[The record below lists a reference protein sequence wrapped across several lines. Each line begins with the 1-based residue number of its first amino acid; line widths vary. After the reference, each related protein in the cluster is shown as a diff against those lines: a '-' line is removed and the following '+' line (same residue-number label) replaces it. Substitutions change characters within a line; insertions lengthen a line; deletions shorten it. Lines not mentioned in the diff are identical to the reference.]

1 MQLNKIKLHSCTT
14 FASAQSQITLDDD
27 YNVPDYRPDI
37 VKVLKE
43 KGELHFDEVKA
54 AAGAA
59 WLKGRLVFR
68 VLYRSDQE
76 NGKISCLK
84 GEIPFQEKLN
94 MDGVQEYDVI
104 QASGEIEDLT
114 IGVIHSRKISVRAVI
129 LLKTEEPREKEDELC
144 VGIEADDGCE
154 KRYRNTNIL
163 QLLCMKRDQ
172 CRQKSE
178 ITLPSSKPNVQEILW
193 KSLEIRNLDT
203 KMGQDGVKL
212 SGEVLISV
220 LYQEEEETDRVQWY
234 ETVIPLDCGVECDA
248 GTEADIIYKVKA
260 RPASMELEVKPD
272 YDGEERV
279 LVLELVMN
287 LDIRVWKEQEISMLE
302 DVYSLKQE
310 IIPVCTGVTLHHISV
325 KNDSQCRLTEQ
336 MELAES
342 QEKILQICSCEGTV
356 HLESTELTEQGVRAE
371 GILVTE
377 LLYITTDDQMPIG
390 SAREIYPFEQLIEIP
405 QQTARTERNKLEE
418 LEALE
423 RKNKLQTEL
432 DCRISQLS
440 AVMLDQDH
448 VEIKAVI
455 GLDLLA
461 FEQEQIDNITDTRE
475 EPLDMEQLQKRPGL
489 VGYIAKDGDSLWSI
503 AKENHTTVEDIL
515 RDNHRTDE
523 ELRRGE
529 KILIVKKVE
538 LNSYES

>member
-43 KGELHFDEVKA
+43 KGELHFDEAKA

-234 ETVIPLDCGVECDA
+234 EMVIPLDCGVECDA

-302 DVYSLKQE
+302 DVYSLKKE

-377 LLYITTDDQMPIG
+377 LLYITTDDQMPLG

-405 QQTARTERNKLEE
+405 QQTARTERNKPEE

-523 ELRRGE
+523 NLCRGE

>member
-59 WLKGRLVFR
+59 WLKGRLVFK
-68 VLYRSDQE
+68 VLYRSDQD
-76 NGKISCLK
+76 NAKISCLK

-461 FEQEQIDNITDTRE
+461 FKQEQIDNITDTRE

-523 ELRRGE
+523 DLRRGE

>member
-43 KGELHFDEVKA
+43 KGELHFDEAKA

-234 ETVIPLDCGVECDA
+234 EMVIPLDCGVECDA

-272 YDGEERV
+272 YDGEECV

-302 DVYSLKQE
+302 DVYSLKKE

-405 QQTARTERNKLEE
+405 QQTARTERNKPEE

-461 FEQEQIDNITDTRE
+461 FEQEQIDNITDMRE
-475 EPLDMEQLQKRPGL
+475 EALDMEQLQKRPGL
-489 VGYIAKDGDSLWSI
+489 VGYIVKDGDSLWSI

-523 ELRRGE
+523 DLRRGE

>member
-27 YNVPDYRPDI
+27 YNVPDYRSDI

-43 KGELHFDEVKA
+43 KGELHFDEAKA

-234 ETVIPLDCGVECDA
+234 EMVIPLDCGVECDA

-302 DVYSLKQE
+302 DVYSLKKE

-405 QQTARTERNKLEE
+405 QQTARTECNKPEE

-523 ELRRGE
+523 NLCRGE

>member
-1 MQLNKIKLHSCTT
+1 LQLNKIKLHSCTT

-43 KGELHFDEVKA
+43 KGELHFDEAKA

-234 ETVIPLDCGVECDA
+234 EMVIPLDCGVECDA

-302 DVYSLKQE
+302 DVYSLKKE

-405 QQTARTERNKLEE
+405 QQTARTERNKPEE

-461 FEQEQIDNITDTRE
+461 FEQEQIDNITDMRE

-523 ELRRGE
+523 DLRRGE

>member
-43 KGELHFDEVKA
+43 KGELQFDEVKA

-302 DVYSLKQE
+302 DVYSLKKE

-405 QQTARTERNKLEE
+405 QQTARTERNKPEE

-423 RKNKLQTEL
+423 QKNKLQTEL

-523 ELRRGE
+523 NLRRGE

>member
-1 MQLNKIKLHSCTT
+1 MQLNKIKLHSCMT

-43 KGELHFDEVKA
+43 KGELHFDEAKA

-523 ELRRGE
+523 DLRRGE

>member
-260 RPASMELEVKPD
+260 EPTSMELEVKPD

-287 LDIRVWKEQEISMLE
+287 LDIRIWKEQEISMLE
-302 DVYSLKQE
+302 DVYSLKKE

-390 SAREIYPFEQLIEIP
+390 SAREIYPFEQFIEIP
-405 QQTARTERNKLEE
+405 QQTVRTEQNKPEGTETLEQ
-418 LEALE
+418 
-423 RKNKLQTEL
+423 KNKLQTEL

-455 GLDLLA
+455 GLNLLA
-461 FEQEQIDNITDTRE
+461 FEQEQIDNITDTCE

-515 RDNHRTDE
+515 QDNHRTDE
-523 ELRRGE
+523 NLRRGD

-538 LNSYES
+538 LDSCEA

>member
-43 KGELHFDEVKA
+43 KGELHFDEAKA

-302 DVYSLKQE
+302 DVYSLKKE

-325 KNDSQCRLTEQ
+325 KNDSQCRLNEQ

-405 QQTARTERNKLEE
+405 QQTARTERNKPEE

-461 FEQEQIDNITDTRE
+461 FEQEQIDNITDMRE

-523 ELRRGE
+523 DLRRGE

>member
-43 KGELHFDEVKA
+43 NGELHFDEVKA

-203 KMGQDGVKL
+203 KMGQDSVKL

-461 FEQEQIDNITDTRE
+461 FEQEQIDNITDMRE
-475 EPLDMEQLQKRPGL
+475 GPLDMEQLQKRPGL

-523 ELRRGE
+523 DLRRRE

-538 LNSYES
+538 LNSCEA

>member
-302 DVYSLKQE
+302 DVYSLKKE

-325 KNDSQCRLTEQ
+325 KNDSQCRLNEQ

-405 QQTARTERNKLEE
+405 QQTARTERNKPEE
-418 LEALE
+418 LE

-461 FEQEQIDNITDTRE
+461 FEQEQIDNITDMRE
-475 EPLDMEQLQKRPGL
+475 EALDMEQLQKRPGL
-489 VGYIAKDGDSLWSI
+489 VGIRFGVSQRRITQRWKIFCGIITGRMRICA
-503 AKENHTTVEDIL
+503 
-515 RDNHRTDE
+515 E
-523 ELRRGE
+523 E
-529 KILIVKKVE
+529 KKF
-538 LNSYES
+538 

>member
-43 KGELHFDEVKA
+43 KGELQFDEVKA

-59 WLKGRLVFR
+59 WLKGRLVFK
-68 VLYRSDQE
+68 VLYRSDQD
-76 NGKISCLK
+76 NAKISCLK

-172 CRQKSE
+172 CRQKSK

-310 IIPVCTGVTLHHISV
+310 IIPVSTGVTLHHISV

-523 ELRRGE
+523 DLRRGE

>member
-54 AAGAA
+54 TAGAA

-154 KRYRNTNIL
+154 KRYRKTNIL

-302 DVYSLKQE
+302 DVYSLKKE

-405 QQTARTERNKLEE
+405 QQTARTERNKPEE

-523 ELRRGE
+523 NLCRGE

>member
-43 KGELHFDEVKA
+43 KGELHFDEAKA

-302 DVYSLKQE
+302 DVYSLKKE

-405 QQTARTERNKLEE
+405 QQTARTERNKPEE

-523 ELRRGE
+523 NLCRGE

>member
-43 KGELHFDEVKA
+43 KGELHFDEAKA

-59 WLKGRLVFR
+59 WLKGRLVFK

-302 DVYSLKQE
+302 DVYSLKKE

-461 FEQEQIDNITDTRE
+461 FEQEQIDNITDMRE

-523 ELRRGE
+523 DLRRGE

>member
-43 KGELHFDEVKA
+43 KGELHFDEAKA

-129 LLKTEEPREKEDELC
+129 LLKTEEPQEKEDELC
-144 VGIEADDGCE
+144 VGIESDDGCE
-154 KRYRNTNIL
+154 KHYRNTNIL

-248 GTEADIIYKVKA
+248 GTEVDIIYKVKA
-260 RPASMELEVKPD
+260 SPASMELEVKPD

-302 DVYSLKQE
+302 DVYSLKKE

-342 QEKILQICSCEGTV
+342 QEKILQICSRERTV
-356 HLESTELTEQGVRAE
+356 LFESTELTVQGVRAE
-371 GILVTE
+371 GMLVTV

-405 QQTARTERNKLEE
+405 QQTARTERNKPEE

-440 AVMLDQDH
+440 AVMLEQVY
-448 VEIKAVI
+448 VEIKEVI

-461 FEQEQIDNITDTRE
+461 FEQEQIDNITDMRE
-475 EPLDMEQLQKRPGL
+475 EALDMEQLQKRPGL

-523 ELRRGE
+523 DLRRGE

>member
-43 KGELHFDEVKA
+43 KGELHFDEAKA

-234 ETVIPLDCGVECDA
+234 EMVIPLDCGVECDA

-302 DVYSLKQE
+302 DVYSLKKE

-377 LLYITTDDQMPIG
+377 LLYITTDDQMPLG

-405 QQTARTERNKLEE
+405 QQTARTERNKPEE

-515 RDNHRTDE
+515 RDNHRTDKD
-523 ELRRGE
+523 LCRGE

>member
-1 MQLNKIKLHSCTT
+1 
-14 FASAQSQITLDDD
+14 
-27 YNVPDYRPDI
+27 
-37 VKVLKE
+37 
-43 KGELHFDEVKA
+43 
-54 AAGAA
+54 
-59 WLKGRLVFR
+59 
-68 VLYRSDQE
+68 
-76 NGKISCLK
+76 
-84 GEIPFQEKLN
+84 
-94 MDGVQEYDVI
+94 
-104 QASGEIEDLT
+104 
-114 IGVIHSRKISVRAVI
+114 
-129 LLKTEEPREKEDELC
+129 
-144 VGIEADDGCE
+144 
-154 KRYRNTNIL
+154 
-163 QLLCMKRDQ
+163 MKRDQ

-234 ETVIPLDCGVECDA
+234 EMVIPLDCGVECDA

-302 DVYSLKQE
+302 DVYSLKKE

-405 QQTARTERNKLEE
+405 QQTARTECNKPEE

-489 VGYIAKDGDSLWSI
+489 VGYIAKDGDSFWSI

-523 ELRRGE
+523 NLCRGE

>member
-43 KGELHFDEVKA
+43 KGELHFDEAKA

-234 ETVIPLDCGVECDA
+234 EMVIPLDCGVECDA

-302 DVYSLKQE
+302 DVYSLKKE

-405 QQTARTERNKLEE
+405 QQTARTERNKPEE

-461 FEQEQIDNITDTRE
+461 FEQEQIDNITDTCE

-523 ELRRGE
+523 DLRRGE

>member
-43 KGELHFDEVKA
+43 NGELHFDEVKA

-260 RPASMELEVKPD
+260 RPASMDLEVKPD

-523 ELRRGE
+523 DLRRGE

>member
-43 KGELHFDEVKA
+43 KGELHFDEAKA

-234 ETVIPLDCGVECDA
+234 EMVIPLDCGVECDA

-302 DVYSLKQE
+302 DVYSLKKE

-405 QQTARTERNKLEE
+405 QQTARTERNKPEE

-423 RKNKLQTEL
+423 RKNKLQAEL

-461 FEQEQIDNITDTRE
+461 FEQEQIDNITDMRE
-475 EPLDMEQLQKRPGL
+475 EALDMEQLQKRPGL

-523 ELRRGE
+523 DLRRGE

>member
-129 LLKTEEPREKEDELC
+129 LLKTEEPQEKEDELC

-234 ETVIPLDCGVECDA
+234 ETVIPLDCGVGCDA

-302 DVYSLKQE
+302 DVYSLKKE

-390 SAREIYPFEQLIEIP
+390 SAREIYPFEQFIEIP
-405 QQTARTERNKLEE
+405 QQTVRTERNKPEGPETLEQ
-418 LEALE
+418 
-423 RKNKLQTEL
+423 KNKLQTEL

-455 GLDLLA
+455 GLNLLA
-461 FEQEQIDNITDTRE
+461 FEQEQIDNITDTCE

-523 ELRRGE
+523 DLRRGE

>member
-43 KGELHFDEVKA
+43 KGELHFDEAKA

-356 HLESTELTEQGVRAE
+356 HLENTELTEQGVRAE

-523 ELRRGE
+523 NLCRGE

>member
-68 VLYRSDQE
+68 VLYRSDLE

-144 VGIEADDGCE
+144 VGAEADDGCE
-154 KRYRNTNIL
+154 KRYRNTDIL
-163 QLLCMKRDQ
+163 QLVCRKRDQ

-234 ETVIPLDCGVECDA
+234 EMVIPLDCGVECDA
-248 GTEADIIYKVKA
+248 GAVLA
-260 RPASMELEVKPD
+260 RMRLPAFLP
-272 YDGEERV
+272 
-279 LVLELVMN
+279 
-287 LDIRVWKEQEISMLE
+287 EQEL
-302 DVYSLKQE
+302 LLQWKQVPQ
-310 IIPVCTGVTLHHISV
+310 ICRYARSGDCLMAVPLPHISFLMLP
-325 KNDSQCRLTEQ
+325 D
-336 MELAES
+336 AA
-342 QEKILQICSCEGTV
+342 
-356 HLESTELTEQGVRAE
+356 HLHPDHIRS
-371 GILVTE
+371 
-377 LLYITTDDQMPIG
+377 LL
-390 SAREIYPFEQLIEIP
+390 E
-405 QQTARTERNKLEE
+405 
-418 LEALE
+418 
-423 RKNKLQTEL
+423 
-432 DCRISQLS
+432 
-440 AVMLDQDH
+440 MLP
-448 VEIKAVI
+448 V
-455 GLDLLA
+455 LL
-461 FEQEQIDNITDTRE
+461 F
-475 EPLDMEQLQKRPGL
+475 G
-489 VGYIAKDGDSLWSI
+489 
-503 AKENHTTVEDIL
+503 
-515 RDNHRTDE
+515 
-523 ELRRGE
+523 
-529 KILIVKKVE
+529 
-538 LNSYES
+538 

>member
-43 KGELHFDEVKA
+43 KGELHFDEAKA

-234 ETVIPLDCGVECDA
+234 EMVIPLDCGVECDA

-302 DVYSLKQE
+302 DVYSLKKE

-405 QQTARTERNKLEE
+405 QQTARTECNKPEE

-461 FEQEQIDNITDTRE
+461 FEQEQIDNITDTCE

-489 VGYIAKDGDSLWSI
+489 VGYIAKDGDSFWSI

-523 ELRRGE
+523 NLCRGE

>member
-43 KGELHFDEVKA
+43 KGELHFDEAKA

-129 LLKTEEPREKEDELC
+129 LLKTEEPQEKEDELC

-302 DVYSLKQE
+302 DVYSLKKE

-390 SAREIYPFEQLIEIP
+390 SVREIYPFEQLIEIP
-405 QQTARTERNKLEE
+405 QQTARTERNKPEE

-461 FEQEQIDNITDTRE
+461 FEQEQIDNITDMRE
-475 EPLDMEQLQKRPGL
+475 EALDMEQLQKRPGL

-523 ELRRGE
+523 DLRRGE

>member
-43 KGELHFDEVKA
+43 KGELHFDEAKA

-129 LLKTEEPREKEDELC
+129 LLKTEEPQEKEDELC

-302 DVYSLKQE
+302 DVYSLKKE

-405 QQTARTERNKLEE
+405 QQTARTERNKPEE

-461 FEQEQIDNITDTRE
+461 FEQEQIDNITDMRE
-475 EPLDMEQLQKRPGL
+475 EALDMEQLQKRPGL

-523 ELRRGE
+523 NLCRGE

>member
-43 KGELHFDEVKA
+43 KGELHFDEAKA

-129 LLKTEEPREKEDELC
+129 LLKTEEPQEKEDELC

-302 DVYSLKQE
+302 DVYSLKKE

-390 SAREIYPFEQLIEIP
+390 SAREIYPFEQFIEIP
-405 QQTARTERNKLEE
+405 QQTARTERNKPEE

-461 FEQEQIDNITDTRE
+461 FEQEQIDNITDMRE
-475 EPLDMEQLQKRPGL
+475 EALDMEQLQKRPGL

-523 ELRRGE
+523 DLRRGE

>member
-43 KGELHFDEVKA
+43 KGELHFDEAKA

-129 LLKTEEPREKEDELC
+129 LLKTEEPQEKEDELC

-302 DVYSLKQE
+302 DVYSLKKE

-405 QQTARTERNKLEE
+405 QQTARTERNKPEE

-523 ELRRGE
+523 DLRRGE

-538 LNSYES
+538 LDSCEA

>member
-356 HLESTELTEQGVRAE
+356 HLENTELTEQGVRAE

-455 GLDLLA
+455 GLNLLA
-461 FEQEQIDNITDTRE
+461 FEQEQIDNITDTCE

-523 ELRRGE
+523 DLRRGE

>member
-43 KGELHFDEVKA
+43 KGELHFDEAKA

-129 LLKTEEPREKEDELC
+129 LLKTEEPQEKEDELC

-302 DVYSLKQE
+302 DVYSLKKE

-405 QQTARTERNKLEE
+405 QQTARTERNKPEE

-461 FEQEQIDNITDTRE
+461 FEQEQIDNITDTCE

-523 ELRRGE
+523 DLRRGE

>member
-104 QASGEIEDLT
+104 QTSGEIEDLT

-129 LLKTEEPREKEDELC
+129 LLKTEEPQEKEDELC

-193 KSLEIRNLDT
+193 KGLEIRNLDT

-302 DVYSLKQE
+302 DVYSLKKE

-371 GILVTE
+371 
-377 LLYITTDDQMPIG
+377 
-390 SAREIYPFEQLIEIP
+390 
-405 QQTARTERNKLEE
+405 RNKPEE

-461 FEQEQIDNITDTRE
+461 FEQEQIDNITDMRE
-475 EPLDMEQLQKRPGL
+475 EALDMEQLQKRPGL

-503 AKENHTTVEDIL
+503 AKENHTTMEDIL

-523 ELRRGE
+523 DLRRGE

>member
-43 KGELHFDEVKA
+43 KGELHFDEAKA

-302 DVYSLKQE
+302 DVYSLKKE

-390 SAREIYPFEQLIEIP
+390 SAREIYPFEQFIEIP
-405 QQTARTERNKLEE
+405 QQTVRTERNKPEGPETLEQ
-418 LEALE
+418 
-423 RKNKLQTEL
+423 KNKLQTEL

-455 GLDLLA
+455 GLNLLA
-461 FEQEQIDNITDTRE
+461 FEQEQIDNITDTCE

-523 ELRRGE
+523 DLRRGE

>member
-129 LLKTEEPREKEDELC
+129 LLKTEEPQEKEDELC

-302 DVYSLKQE
+302 DIYSLKKE
-310 IIPVCTGVTLHHISV
+310 IIPVRTGVTLHHISV

-405 QQTARTERNKLEE
+405 QQTARTERNKPEE

-461 FEQEQIDNITDTRE
+461 FEQEQIDNITDTCE

-523 ELRRGE
+523 NLRRGD